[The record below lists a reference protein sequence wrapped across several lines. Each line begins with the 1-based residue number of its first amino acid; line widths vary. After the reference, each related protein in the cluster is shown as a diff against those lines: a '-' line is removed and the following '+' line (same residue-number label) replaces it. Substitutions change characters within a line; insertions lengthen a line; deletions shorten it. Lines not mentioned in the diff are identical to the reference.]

1 MDKIQKVWERQRVY
15 TYIRMDTYN
24 AIQNGS
30 MSLWQ
35 LYIYLQNFGLYAPN
49 PKKNYEYIYY
59 VFISYLS

>member
-30 MSLWQ
+30 MSFWQ
-35 LYIYLQNFGLYAPN
+35 LYIYLQNFGLYPPI